1 MKKKYFSILFIVLIS
16 WRLTA
21 QEWVVPAENNAR
33 LSPFA
38 FSDSTQQAGA
48 ILYSVNCKSC
58 HGDPGKNNV
67 INLVPPPVDPASEKM
82 QSNPDGAL
90 FFKIFAGHGQMPS
103 FKNILSSAEI
113 WKVVSYIRSFNQ
125 QYVQKIATAN
135 GKALAAENV
144 KILITWL
151 KDKNQVQTVT
161 SGKKNNAVQPIGDA
175 EIKLF
180 AKRYFGNLIIDEVRN
195 TDSQGKALFNLPVNL
210 PGDSAGMVQLVAQL
224 SDEEAFGDAKTDTV
238 LAVGIPTYRLPL
250 NEPRSMWNVV
260 WKAPIWLLFSYFFSV
275 ILVWGFII
283 YVLLQI
289 RNIYKAGI
297 SRENDHKV

>member
-1 MKKKYFSILFIVLIS
+1 MKKKYFSILLIVLVS

-21 QEWVVPAENNAR
+21 QQWVVPVENDAR

-38 FSDSTQQAGA
+38 FSDSTKQAGA
-48 ILYSVNCKSC
+48 ILYNVNCKSC

-67 INLVPPPVDPASEKM
+67 INLVPPPSDPASAKL
-82 QSNPDGAL
+82 QANTDGAI
-90 FFKIFAGHGQMPS
+90 FFKIFTGHGQMPS
-103 FKNILSSAEI
+103 FRNILSTRDI
-113 WKVVSYIRSFNQ
+113 WNIVSFFRSFNE
-125 QYVQKIATAN
+125 QYVQKIAPES

-151 KDKNQVQTVT
+151 KDKNQVQALI
-161 SGKKNNAVQPIGDA
+161 SGKKDNVVQPIGGA

-180 AKRYFGNLIIDEVRN
+180 AKRYFGNLVIDEARN
-195 TDSQGKALFNLPVNL
+195 TDSQGKALFNLPANL

-224 SDEEAFGDAKTDTV
+224 SDEAAFGETKTDTV
-238 LAVGIPTYRLPL
+238 LAIGVPTYRPPL

-260 WKAPIWLLFSYFFSV
+260 WKAPVWLLFSYFFSV

-289 RNIYKAGI
+289 RNIYKAGT
-297 SRENDHKV
+297 SREHDHKV